1 MDLLTLC
8 VILLFSILAGIIV
21 STLGIGAGVILVPFL
36 TFVIGIPI
44 KVAIATSLVDAITV
58 SGAASAAYIK
68 ERKTNVR
75 LALWFAATSTIGGI
89 TGALIAI
96 RMDRTLLSEIF
107 AIALIITAYFMVVQR
122 KEVSS
127 AAPYDNDA
135 DPFKLNGSYRDDET
149 KQTVNYRVK
158 HPLLGFIGG
167 FLSGNAAGLLGVG
180 GGIVNVPVMNLF
192 MNVPIKVATATSA
205 FIIGITAATSAAIY
219 YSYGYI
225 NPLLAVTVLE
235 GIFLGAIIG
244 PKIHGRLKSEALN
257 NAFAVILIAVAFL
270 IMAKLFG

>member
-1 MDLLTLC
+1 MDFLALC
-8 VILLFSILAGIIV
+8 VIFLFSILAGIIV
-21 STLGIGAGVILVPFL
+21 SMLGIGAGVMLVPFL
-36 TFVIGIPI
+36 TFVIGVPI

-58 SGAASAAYIK
+58 SATASSAYIK

-75 LALWFAATSTIGGI
+75 LALWFAATSTVGGT
-89 TGALIAI
+89 TGALIAL

-107 AIALIITAYFMVVQR
+107 AIALIVTAYFMIMRR
-122 KEVSS
+122 KKVPSVKL
-127 AAPYDNDA
+127 YDNDA
-135 DPFKLNGSYRDDET
+135 DPFKLNSSYYDDEI
-149 KQTVNYRVK
+149 KQKVNYRVK
-158 HPLLGFIGG
+158 HPLLGFVGG

-192 MNVPIKVATATSA
+192 MNVPVKVATTTSA

-225 NPLLAVTVLE
+225 HPLLAVTVLE

-244 PKIHGRLKSEALN
+244 PKVQGRLKSEALN
-257 NAFAVILIAVAFL
+257 TGFAVVLVVVAFL
-270 IMAKLFG
+270 IVAKLFG